1 MSDLNN
7 KDSLFTRFRR
17 ATAGMLRSIAHKLDP
32 NLSLSA
38 SMQNNVQQ
46 PEVGSPTD
54 STPVEIIFAKEQIL
68 KELNFNFGVSEN
80 KNVLEKGESVHKILN
95 DLVSSNEIYR
105 ERIIEAQDKESLLS
119 IVTDL
124 EKSNR
129 DIYNRLKNTQ
139 EDGADNTLTKAFAR
153 KYFSLG
159 GKNPTKIVDDNIEM
173 YGVRQKSG
181 FNERINYKPNNN
193 KDYLSTVGKQVQLE
207 PIFKD
212 LQKRITE
219 FSDRFGV
226 SFVELEPGCG
236 NKSVKILTD
245 MIKSSEDF
253 SKRIGITE
261 DCVGLK
267 GRIGYK
273 IQETSAPYGGYSNSD
288 KMYICVRYASP
299 SLIAHE
305 WMHSLDGLVMTR
317 AREHMKGQYGIELQD
332 YHVSTSNNSLPLDGS
347 RELFA
352 YKVLRDYTANI
363 LSADKD
369 ELNKIKFQKEQDIAK
384 HFMQEALGK
393 EYFSIPADKRNNLV
407 DETGMMLIKAK
418 MMLPKSETASLN
430 LLVHCKDVLGDDV
443 LSQEA
448 QNKLNNFVNSVDNP
462 FFNTAVRRYNEAED
476 FYAAGVSNIV
486 KRSNKADEFKN
497 DTLNILSPNFNLN
510 GTPPLRLPG
519 NNLFDSKYYGSET
532 EILSRNLESHLY
544 PEVAL
549 WTNSSVSKGI
559 QVYNRLS
566 EVSNKETKE
575 RFNKSLDELIVATLG
590 KDSLRKREIPD
601 VDFSDKFAAGFA
613 GFSIEL
619 VVNKPAAAMTVFLHT
634 VDKVSKMTEN
644 AVEFVKSKVNVNGS
658 NNEPENNISI
668 NKESIKEN
676 HQTVTT
682 AQSSKLKI

>member
-129 DIYNRLKNTQ
+129 NIYNRFKNTQ
-139 EDGADNTLTKAFAR
+139 EDGVDNTLTKAFAR

-159 GKNPTKIVDDNIEM
+159 GENPTKIVDDNIEM
-173 YGVRQKSG
+173 FGIRQKSG
-181 FNERINYKPNNN
+181 FNERTNYKPNNN
-193 KDYLSTVGKQVQLE
+193 KSYLATVGKQVQLE

-236 NKSVKILTD
+236 KKSVKILTE

-273 IQETSAPYGGYSNSD
+273 IQESSAAYGGYSNSS
-288 KMYICVRYASP
+288 KMYICVKSGSP
-299 SLIAHE
+299 SLLAHE
-305 WMHSLDGLVMTR
+305 WMHSLDGLVMTK
-317 AREHMKGQYGIELQD
+317 AREHMKEHYGVELPG
-332 YHVSTSNNSLPLDGS
+332 YHVSTSNNSLPVDGS
-347 RELFA
+347 KELYA

-369 ELNKIKFQKEQDIAK
+369 KLDEIKFKKEQDIAK
-384 HFMQEALGK
+384 HFMQEALGN

-418 MMLPKSETASLN
+418 MMLPKYETASLN
-430 LLVHCKDVLGDDV
+430 LLIHCKDVLGDGV
-443 LSQEA
+443 LSPEA
-448 QNKLNNFVNSVDNP
+448 ENRLNDFIHSEDNP
-462 FFNTAVRRYNEAED
+462 FFNTAARRYNEAGD
-476 FYAAGVSNIV
+476 YYAAGMSNIV

-497 DTLNILSPNFNLN
+497 DKLNILSSNFSLMTKREQV
-510 GTPPLRLPG
+510 GQD
-519 NNLFDSKYYGSET
+519 LFGSKYFGSET
-532 EILSRNLESHLY
+532 EILSRNLEAHLY
-544 PEVAL
+544 PKTAMWENASDSRGV
-549 WTNSSVSKGI
+549 
-559 QVYNRLS
+559 QVYSRLS
-566 EVSNKETKE
+566 EVSKKETNE
-575 RFNKSLDELIVATLG
+575 RFNKSLDDLIVAALG
-590 KDSLRKREIPD
+590 KESLRKREIPD
-601 VDFSDKFAAGFA
+601 VGFSDKFAAGFA
-613 GFSIEL
+613 GVSMEFVI
-619 VVNKPAAAMTVFLHT
+619 NKPAAAMTALLHT

-644 AVEFVKSKVNVNGS
+644 AVEFVKSKVNGS
-658 NNEPENNISI
+658 SNEPENNISI